1 MQLQYG
7 RVNCGQTSIIVKLL
21 QGSNL
26 MKNSL
31 RLPAALLLSLFLF
44 GCGQSGPLYVS
55 GNPSTVE
62 PPSGQSD
69 SEEENE
75 QDGQSADAE

>member
-1 MQLQYG
+1 
-7 RVNCGQTSIIVKLL
+7 
-21 QGSNL
+21 

-31 RLPAALLLSLFLF
+31 RLPTAVLLSMFLF

-55 GNPSTVE
+55 GNPSNAE
-62 PPSGQSD
+62 PPAGQSD
-69 SEEENE
+69 SKEEEEE